1 MMMSKV
7 DKYMNEEKK
16 TPELD
21 VLERLEIE
29 NLIRET
35 KEFLDDDELSEKA
48 LQAAGWD
55 DDSVSKFGKTVGKSP
70 KDHGFMDACIAR
82 MEGKSGWDRKKAG
95 GFCASIVDKAKGTTS
110 WREGKKGK

>member
-7 DKYMNEEKK
+7 NKYMNE
-16 TPELD
+16 TNDPELD
-21 VLERLEIE
+21 VLDRLEVE

-55 DDSVSKFGKTVGKSP
+55 DDSVAKFGKTVGKSP
-70 KDHGFMDACIAR
+70 KEHGFMDACISK
-82 MEGKSGWDRKKAG
+82 MKGKSGWDEKKAG

-110 WREGKKGK
+110 WRKERKK